1 MIDASNDTLSPAI
14 SWRKLN
20 NFGLIDCYLDS
31 VSHMPVTLSAFD
43 HLQIKSR
50 GQVTHGN
57 EIPCQNDRLSPA
69 TVVTTHQF
77 CDVYYHWVFDIIP
90 RVINSIAELGEFSNV
105 LLPKPRLRFQTEWL
119 EIAVAKGNWSYI
131 SDTRSYIPGPVYIPS
146 SSTTGTVVSPWA
158 VSLIKSLGFKIQP
171 SKNTPRIYIRRQG
184 NVHRKIGNETEL
196 ERALKSKGF
205 IVIDA
210 ASISV
215 REQIA
220 LFKGAEIVVSAHG
233 SALTNLVFCQP
244 QTSVIEIFGPYC
256 EETCYPRIA
265 HQVQMRHIGILAN
278 ELFYFN
284 PLDRFRHAFGAQSAP
299 FHFKVDPDL
308 VLNSLSILGH

>member
-1 MIDASNDTLSPAI
+1 MIDSINDTFSPAI

-20 NFGLIDCYLDS
+20 NVGLLDCWLDS
-31 VSHMPVTLSAFD
+31 VSHTPVTLSAFD

-50 GQVTHGN
+50 GQVMRGN
-57 EIPCQNDRLSPA
+57 EISCQNNKLLPA
-69 TVVTTHQF
+69 TVITTHQF

-90 RVINSIAELGEFSNV
+90 RVIHSIAELGEFSNV
-105 LLPKPRLRFQTEWL
+105 MLPKPRLRFQTEWL
-119 EIAVAKGNWSYI
+119 EIAVARGNWSFM
-131 SDTRSYIPGPVYIPS
+131 SNSRANIPGPVFIPS
-146 SSTTGTVVSPWA
+146 PSTTGTVVSPWA
-158 VSLIKSLGFKIQP
+158 VSLVKSLGSKIQP

-184 NVHRKIGNETEL
+184 NVYRRIGNETEL
-196 ERALKSKGF
+196 ENSLKSKGF

-210 ASISV
+210 ASIPV

-265 HQVQMRHIGILAN
+265 HQVQMHHIGIMAN
-278 ELFYFN
+278 ELFFFN
-284 PLDRFRHAFGAQSAP
+284 PLDRLRHALRAQSAP
-299 FHFKVDPDL
+299 FHFKVDPNL